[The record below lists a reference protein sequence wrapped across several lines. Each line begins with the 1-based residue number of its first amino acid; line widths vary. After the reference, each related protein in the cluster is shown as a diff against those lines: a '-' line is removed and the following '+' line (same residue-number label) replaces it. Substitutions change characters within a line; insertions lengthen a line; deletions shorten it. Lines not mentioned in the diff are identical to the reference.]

1 MRFYGISDIGLVRQS
16 NQDCYM
22 ITTNEANDTI
32 AMVLDGVGGSKS
44 GDVASNMTARFIND
58 EFIKCPDLK
67 EDKMVLT
74 WIKKTINA
82 ANDFIVSMAKSK
94 AQYQGMGTTFVAT
107 LFCPAG
113 TYVINVGDS
122 RAYLLNESGLIKI
135 TKDHTLVEV
144 LIDQGVIKAED
155 GFNHPQR
162 NVLINA
168 VGIENKIKI
177 DIFNIN
183 ERYQKMLLC
192 SDGLHG
198 YISDYLIAKIIK
210 QKKSIQ
216 AISNELLAKANEA
229 GGFDNTTIVMIEVLD
244 HD

>member
-1 MRFYGISDIGLVRQS
+1 M
-16 NQDCYM
+16 
-22 ITTNEANDTI
+22 
-32 AMVLDGVGGSKS
+32 
-44 GDVASNMTARFIND
+44 
-58 EFIKCPDLK
+58 
-67 EDKMVLT
+67 
-74 WIKKTINA
+74 
-82 ANDFIVSMAKSK
+82 
-94 AQYQGMGTTFVAT
+94 
-107 LFCPAG
+107 
-113 TYVINVGDS
+113 
-122 RAYLLNESGLIKI
+122 
-135 TKDHTLVEV
+135 
-144 LIDQGVIKAED
+144 IKAED